1 MYAELHPTIEKT
13 KNIRMKNIVVTIW
26 LLLATG
32 ALHSQLYMA
41 KNALVSFHS
50 HTWLEDVD
58 AVNKNA
64 YAVIDLSKKNI
75 AFSMMVKEFSFKKKL
90 MQEHF
95 NENYVESD
103 KYPKSTFSGSYT
115 GEVDPAKDGSYPIR
129 VKGKISLH
137 GVTKDIEVPATI
149 TVRNGIMTGVTTFK
163 LNPKDF
169 NISIPFIVRDKIE
182 KENTVNVKVDWKTN

>member
-1 MYAELHPTIEKT
+1 MKT
-13 KNIRMKNIVVTIW
+13 LLT
-26 LLLATG
+26 LLLFTMPAKILIAQIYTTKAAT
-32 ALHSQLYMA
+32 
-41 KNALVSFHS
+41 VSFHS

-58 AVNKNA
+58 AVNKNSG
-64 YAVIDLSKKNI
+64 AVIDIVKKNI
-75 AFSMMVKEFSFKKKL
+75 AFSMLLKEFVFRKKL

-115 GEVDPAKDGSYPIR
+115 GNVDINKNGIYPIN
-129 VKGKISLH
+129 VQGKLTLH
-137 GVTKDIEVPATI
+137 GVTKDINVPATL
-149 TVRNGIMTGVTTFK
+149 TVNNGMLTGMSTFK

-182 KENTVNVKVDWKTN
+182 KENTVKIKADWTINK

>member
-1 MYAELHPTIEKT
+1 MKKT
-13 KNIRMKNIVVTIW
+13 VVMCG
-26 LLLATG
+26 LLLAVCISYG
-32 ALHSQLYMA
+32 QLYMA

-50 HTWLEDVD
+50 HTWLEDID

-64 YAVIDLSKKNI
+64 YAVIDMGKKNI
-75 AFSMMVKEFSFKKKL
+75 AFSMVMKEFSFKKKL

-115 GEVDPAKDGSYPIR
+115 GDVDATKDGTYPVK
-129 VKGKISLH
+129 VKGRLTLH
-137 GVTKDIEVPATI
+137 GVTKDLEVPATI
-149 TVRNGIMTGVTTFK
+149 TVKNGIMTGVSTFK

-182 KENTVNVKVDWKTN
+182 KENTVKVKVDWQTK